1 MRHELPLPTAMTGPL
16 SIHETK
22 QSDSVVFLNVVLFS
36 AIGLLLSLIAI
47 GCDAQSVWFQPW
59 RTEGGVAIKGCM

>member
-1 MRHELPLPTAMTGPL
+1 MRHELPLPTAMTGPA

-22 QSDSVVFLNVVLFS
+22 QSDGTALLNVVLFS

-47 GCDAQSVWFQPW
+47 GCDTLSAWFQPS
-59 RTEGGVAIKGCM
+59 AS